1 MSIRLAIKSL
11 PLGKQL
17 NFRER
22 GGAKRLTCQSESTE
36 KIESGAE
43 RSGFGT
49 EEEFTYILTTQIL
62 LFQLRASRVYL
73 LIVIAMFSWSNDQI
87 FCKKLMKSLCVNQA
101 TSNLKGLSVR
111 AGAGIHSRSIKI
123 GWWSEC
129 VFCVLVRSLLQV
141 LSSRRKEKPNGKRK
155 QRIKERRVHGWP

>member
-111 AGAGIHSRSIKI
+111 AGHYFKSYPA
-123 GWWSEC
+123 
-129 VFCVLVRSLLQV
+129 V
-141 LSSRRKEKPNGKRK
+141 GKRSPMESESSESK
-155 QRIKERRVHGWP
+155 KDEFTADPSIPANWKIAPEMQS